1 MKWVAKVESCLTDDQ
16 AFQILDWAFME
27 YADKATKHE
36 VFSWSGR
43 TLQSVLRNAR
53 SFFQRRQELEKR
65 RKTLFWEAGKF
76 AWSLAEENHEAG
88 SAVRWEFVELNDSLL
103 IWEEGHAMRHCAA
116 SEEYEELCQTGE
128 ACLISLTKNGV
139 RAVTIE
145 LSGYTQSVKQV
156 KGRFN
161 RKALEEELR
170 VIELWRTAVL

>member
-1 MKWVAKVESCLTDDQ
+1 MVWADSAKCSAECQ
-16 AFQILDWAFME
+16 EFFP
-27 YADKATKHE
+27 KAAGTGE
-36 VFSWSGR
+36 
-43 TLQSVLRNAR
+43 TA
-53 SFFQRRQELEKR
+53 EDP
-65 RKTLFWEAGKF
+65 FWEAGKF

-161 RKALEEELR
+161 REALEEELR